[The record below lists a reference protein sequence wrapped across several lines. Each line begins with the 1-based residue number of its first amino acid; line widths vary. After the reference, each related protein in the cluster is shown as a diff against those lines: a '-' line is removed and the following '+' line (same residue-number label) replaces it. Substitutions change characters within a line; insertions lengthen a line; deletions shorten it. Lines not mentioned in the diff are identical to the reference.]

1 VANYNKIIKEGDVMQ
16 EIRIKENR
24 LAKEKSPYLLQ
35 HKNNPVDWY
44 SWGEEAFERA
54 KKEDKPILLSIGYS
68 TCHWCHVMEKE
79 SFEDEEVANSLNKS
93 FISIKVDREE
103 RPDIDSVYMNVCQIM
118 TGAGGW
124 PLNILLTPDKKPFY
138 AGTYFPKQSRYGM
151 IGFTELITNVSNM
164 WNKDREK
171 LLSKSNEIV
180 DYMHSMN
187 KHTEKFL
194 LDNETINKAYN
205 QFTNDFDNKYGG
217 FGRAPKFPTPHN
229 LLFLMRYYHFN
240 KEEKALTMCLDTLES
255 MYKGG
260 IYDHIGG
267 GFSRYSTD
275 EKWLVPH
282 FEKMLYD
289 NALLIIAYTD
299 AYLITKDN
307 LYKEIVHSI
316 IQYIKRDMT
325 SKEGGFYSAE
335 DADSEGVEGKFYIW
349 SYDEINSVLGNEQGE
364 LFNKHY
370 GITRKGNFEGLNI
383 PNLIENDLEDI
394 VQNKEL
400 KDSLNSSIEKL
411 FNYRKDRVH
420 PHKDDKIITSWNG
433 LMIAALAYAGR
444 VLENKSYID
453 MAINSVEFIIS
464 NLIRKD
470 GRLYIRYREK
480 EAKNLGILD
489 DYAYLI
495 WGLIELYES
504 TFEIKYL
511 EKAIELNSDMINLFE
526 DKENGGFFLYGN
538 DSEQLIIRPK
548 ESYDGAM
555 PSGNSI
561 AAYNLL
567 RLSRMTGNNELNNK
581 LNNLFDAFSHNV
593 FNSPRYFSFLM
604 MVLLYNIGESK
615 DIVIVGEL
623 NNELDNFI
631 NKINSIFS
639 SHLTLILNN
648 DEIIKLNKEL
658 ENKMAIN
665 DKPTIYI
672 CENFSCKEPINDI
685 NKALHEIEY

>member
-1 VANYNKIIKEGDVMQ
+1 MQ
-16 EIRIKENR
+16 GIKENR

-79 SFEDEEVANSLNKS
+79 SFEDEEVANILNKS

-138 AGTYFPKQSRYGM
+138 AGTYFPKHSRYGM

-187 KHTEKFL
+187 KHTEKNL

-205 QFTNDFDNKYGG
+205 QFTNDFDSKYGG
-217 FGRAPKFPTPHN
+217 FSRAPKFPTPHN
-229 LLFLMRYYHFN
+229 LLFLMKYYHFN
-240 KEEKALTMCLDTLES
+240 KEKKALTMCLDTLKS

-349 SYDEINSVLGNEQGE
+349 SYNEIISVLGNEQGE

-433 LMIAALAYAGR
+433 LIIAALAYAGR

-581 LNNLFDAFSHNV
+581 LNNLIDAFSHNV

-604 MVLLYNIGESK
+604 MVLLYNTGESK
-615 DIVIVGEL
+615 DIVIVGER

-631 NKINSIFS
+631 NKINSMFS
-639 SHLTLILNN
+639 SYLTLILNN
-648 DEIIKLNKEL
+648 DEIVKLNKEL
-658 ENKMAIN
+658 ESKIAIN